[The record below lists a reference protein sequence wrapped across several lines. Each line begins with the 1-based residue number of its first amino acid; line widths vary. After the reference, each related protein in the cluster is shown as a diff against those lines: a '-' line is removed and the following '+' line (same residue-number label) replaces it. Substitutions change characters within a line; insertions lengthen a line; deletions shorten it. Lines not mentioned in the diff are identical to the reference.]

1 MVEMDSEHMNP
12 SGLTIGSPPMDTC
25 NPVQSSQYWPL
36 VAPRTF
42 TAPKRMQMTSDGCK
56 TCTNGFRRSKIPKN
70 EKKIRPKPTFWA
82 KVMAIYS

>member
-1 MVEMDSEHMNP
+1 MVEMDSKHLNP

-42 TAPKRMQMTSDGCK
+42 MAPKRMQMTSDGCK
-56 TCTNGFRRSKIPKN
+56 TYTNGFRRLKIPKI
-70 EKKIRPKPTFWA
+70 KKQFVQNRL
-82 KVMAIYS
+82 S